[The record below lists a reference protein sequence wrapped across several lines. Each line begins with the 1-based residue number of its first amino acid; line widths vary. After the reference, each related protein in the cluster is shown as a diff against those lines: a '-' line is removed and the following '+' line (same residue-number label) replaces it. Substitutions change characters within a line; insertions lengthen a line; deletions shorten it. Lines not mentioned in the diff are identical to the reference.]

1 MPAPI
6 SRFLSHKFRFYTFIC
21 IALLLF
27 VHGYNL
33 NEGYLEPSTTVREP
47 LTFTTWFEYFIAN
60 GILRF
65 RIPMLFIISGY
76 IYAMKDKAPYG
87 SLVSKRA
94 TTLILPYLL
103 WSAIGL
109 LVTYLWQQHPV
120 TARAVSEA
128 GIDQLGD
135 NRSYTEIGWGGILFR
150 WLRAPIAFQLWF
162 ILALFLYNVLY
173 PLIKWVVLKY
183 PVPWFAFTFFLW
195 VTQFSFL
202 FIDGIGLLFFSTG
215 ILLQKMDVNL
225 EKKPEWLSMYLAWL
239 LFIGFSVIKTFMAF
253 ELEPYTRLTYW
264 VLNILHDGSVLS
276 GILAVWFGVDKLVK
290 WCMRRRSFIWAS
302 SFSFFI
308 FGLHAPLVIYLTRL
322 LFRYGSALPNYRL
335 VIYLVAPIITLS
347 FCILTGAVIRRLF
360 PRFYYLLTGGR
371 GAGLSV

>member
-47 LTFTTWFEYFIAN
+47 LTFTTWFEYFMAN

-87 SLVSKRA
+87 LLVSKRA
-94 TTLILPYLL
+94 TTLIVPYLL

-135 NRSYTEIGWGGILFR
+135 NRSYSEIGWGGIWFR

-162 ILALFLYNVLY
+162 ILALFLYNVSY
-173 PLIKWVVLKY
+173 PLIKWVVLKH

-253 ELEPYTRLTYW
+253 ELEPYARLTYW

-308 FGLHAPLVIYLTRL
+308 FGLHVPLVIYLTRL

-335 VIYLVAPIITLS
+335 VMYLVAPIITLS